1 MSFNR
6 CVLVFLGGLMLA
18 SMGWAQETID
28 PNWTG
33 QISAGFTST
42 RGNSSTDSLSF
53 SASAEKRREKDR
65 TSLGA
70 DYANGRQKVPS
81 TGKTATSED
90 WWRAMGKYDY
100 FFAPKWYGFV
110 NGRYETDKIALLDYR
125 ILGGAGLGHQ
135 FIENDRTNFSLE
147 AGLAYQMEAF
157 DVPAGVDDGSDQ
169 VTAQAGYKLTHQLKE
184 TIKLLHD
191 LTYFP
196 SMEEFSDYYLST
208 SGEIRAHFT
217 ENMFSSFKAIL
228 NRDSSPASGQ
238 GSTDTKFIVS
248 IGWTF

>member
-1 MSFNR
+1 MNFDR
-6 CVLVFLGGLMLA
+6 FVLVFVGVLMLA
-18 SMGWAQETID
+18 GTVWAQETID

-33 QISAGFTST
+33 QLSAGWTSA
-42 RGNSSTDSLSF
+42 RGNTSTDSLSL

-65 TSLGA
+65 VSLGA
-70 DYANGRQKVPS
+70 DYANGRQKVQS
-81 TGKTATSED
+81 TGKRETSED

-100 FFAPKWYGFV
+100 FFSPKWYGFV

-125 ILGGAGLGHQ
+125 VLAGAGAGHQ
-135 FIENDRTNFSLE
+135 FIENERTNFSVE
-147 AGLAYQMEAF
+147 AGLAHQSESF
-157 DVPAGVDDGSDQ
+157 DNGTPDNEQ
-169 VTAQAGYKLTHQLKE
+169 VTAQAGYKVTHQLKD

-228 NRDSSPASGQ
+228 NRDSTPARGQ